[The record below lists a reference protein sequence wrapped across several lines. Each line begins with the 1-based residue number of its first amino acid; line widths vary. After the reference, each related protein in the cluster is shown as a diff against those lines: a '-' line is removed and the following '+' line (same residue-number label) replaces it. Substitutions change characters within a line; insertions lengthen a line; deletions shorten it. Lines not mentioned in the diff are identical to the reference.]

1 MAESIMDNLTK
12 YVPGFGS
19 YRSEQKRRDDDLAV
33 RKYLADRLQEC
44 KRDLQAF
51 MLPLVD
57 QANFNAI
64 GQGEKLRGSIELAQ
78 SKMRAAVEGYSSW
91 FETTKIDEL
100 KLKQVLDLDNDLVA
114 VVDRL
119 HHEITN
125 LAAATPDFAAAQ
137 SIVTSL
143 RDRFSRRNELLSR

>member
-1 MAESIMDNLTK
+1 MDNLTK
-12 YVPGFGS
+12 YVPGFGA

-44 KRDLQAF
+44 KRDLQAC

-57 QANFNAI
+57 QANFIAI
-64 GQGEKLRGSIELAQ
+64 GQGEKLRTSIELAQ

-91 FETTKIDEL
+91 FESIKIDES

-119 HHEITN
+119 HHEITS
-125 LAAATPDFAAAQ
+125 LSEITPDFAAAQ
-137 SIVTSL
+137 SIATSL
-143 RDRFSRRNELLSR
+143 RDRFSRRNEFLSR

>member
-1 MAESIMDNLTK
+1 MAESFIDNLTK

-33 RKYLADRLQEC
+33 RKYLADRLGEC

-91 FETTKIDEL
+91 FESTKIDES
-100 KLKQVLDLDNDLVA
+100 KLKQVLDVDNDLVG

-125 LAAATPDFAAAQ
+125 LTATTPNFAEAQ
-137 SIVTSL
+137 LIATSL

>member
-1 MAESIMDNLTK
+1 MAESFMDNLTK

-33 RKYLADRLQEC
+33 RKYLADWLQEC

-57 QANFNAI
+57 QANFDAI
-64 GQGEKLRGSIELAQ
+64 GQGEKLRLNIELAQ

-91 FETTKIDEL
+91 FESTKIDES

-125 LAAATPDFAAAQ
+125 LDAVTPSFAEAQ
-137 SIVTSL
+137 SIATSL
-143 RDRFSRRNELLSR
+143 RDRFSRRNEILSR